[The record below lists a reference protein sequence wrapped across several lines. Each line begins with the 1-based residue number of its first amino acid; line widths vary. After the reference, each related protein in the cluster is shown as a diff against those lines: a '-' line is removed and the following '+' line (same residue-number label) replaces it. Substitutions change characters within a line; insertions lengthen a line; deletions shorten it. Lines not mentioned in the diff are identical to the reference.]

1 MAKGIISIKRGVAV
15 LLSACMVFGMTPIQA
30 GAEEAGTSVSG
41 NETQTQAELSGFSS
55 DGQTEESASGNE
67 SSGVYELTEKNG
79 EYYDDQHVKYTLSTD
94 GSNTATVAGYDTS
107 YVNDTNFSA
116 DKGWKITIPAKVSFG
131 GTEYV
136 VMKIGKDAFS
146 SCTQLLKVDFSTD
159 SKVNEIEDGAFV
171 NSSLKEITLPESLTS
186 IGDYVFLNN
195 SLSEL
200 YIPKNVSFIGTA
212 ICALNKQLRFIK
224 VDPENKVY
232 NVGLGGVNCIV
243 KDNVLIQGCATS
255 VVPKGIKTIDTNA
268 FAGID
273 ITQIDFSECDKLNIN
288 NFAFSQAIL
297 PEDWKIPECFKS
309 LEIYGNTSLKRV
321 TIPESYI
328 FLTIHPEANGTFDG
342 CTNLEAAVIPASVSY
357 ASCFDRGSDLFGGN
371 CGTDNLTVYVGDF
384 SEDNGL
390 FKSLKAHAYEDYT
403 GDTVVKYEKSE
414 KRHYILKK
422 AYRVQLAEEYA
433 GYTLTKAKGCT
444 TLTPIPG
451 DSVRFVINV
460 ADNYKKNVT
469 VYATDDSGKKTEL
482 TKDAD
487 GAYTLNNVNENNY
500 KISLEN
506 YGECKHENTFTYT
519 LGNDESGNSIIT
531 RVCDD
536 CGYKETGKVTATWRH
551 GVKNVDSIAFYCDNA
566 NIKGTYAV
574 TEAVEA
580 GKSTY
585 SYVFTPIDGTC
596 TGNGSVTVTEKTEEE
611 VSKTSGGI
619 TYSTVKSEN
628 DITNS
633 LGNCTADIYYDSE
646 SAVLYINGSET
657 YVVSGTTTDDRIV
670 VNNTK
675 PTTLVLNG
683 LDIQM
688 TALPAIDLQGTADVK
703 IVLADKTDNVLKS
716 GGDYAALQK
725 NDLAKD
731 TPKLSING
739 PGSLTASTT
748 GAGAGIGAQSKKAA
762 SNITFHNAII
772 NASSDMGCGI
782 GDGSGTQKKDS
793 DFSADDY
800 IINGGIVAAESE
812 NLWDVSG
819 GVTVDE
825 GATVRG
831 ISLYYYDNFESIT
844 TVKKG
849 FICRRSR
856 LLGKSYCKMVGDAM
870 ADFQFNGDG
879 LEIPE
884 NTTLTL
890 GYDGQIF
897 TRYGTVTNNGT
908 FILKGFMRD
917 LDSVTNNGT
926 IYNYSKYGDSLKDKV
941 SGSGTLHED
950 IDHDGLCEIC
960 EAHEDIGN
968 VNVTYNK
975 DVTVMKDDTLT
986 LSADVQPKE
995 SSAGKEVTYQWY
1007 QLEADGSYTKISDA
1021 TTAEYVQ
1028 ENCSLDVGTHT
1039 YRLQALCDGI
1049 RRYIPFTVTVKQSLP
1064 SLIEKAESIVSV
1076 TDNKYSKETLE
1087 RLNKALAKAKEL
1099 SDSSSN
1105 EEKWNAYNELEAAL
1119 DALKIAKTIVK
1130 ISSNPAN
1137 SGILDGGGKYEI
1149 GDQIILKAQAVDGF
1163 VFVGWY
1169 DKEQITESDQ
1179 PLSTETTYNY
1189 GTVAE
1194 QTPSGIS
1201 LYAVYKSNETRQ
1213 LSVTLGSGKVEYSY
1227 QNGMQTGTWNND
1239 FTNNGFARGSYFTLT
1254 AKPDDAYTFL
1264 YWINQD
1270 GRVISDS
1277 LTYSFY
1283 LGDNMELQACYKKTE
1298 SSEAVSQY
1306 VIFKDMSG
1314 KILWSGDVTMDKE
1327 ADGKKYGTVTAP
1339 AHGIFTGYTF
1349 KQWKDASGNVMTVD
1363 DNGYIKITGAVTI
1376 YAEYEAE
1383 SGLTLTVDGVQREK
1397 TYSYGSL
1404 VTVTAD
1410 ESKDNK
1416 YFSGWYIGDKLVS
1429 DKKAYSFYITGNTVI
1444 TAKYEGDDVIT
1455 QKPLVNMTM
1464 SDRTT
1469 LTDGKQNVAMNV
1481 IWSIPEGYEIIEA
1494 GILRTLEDAY
1504 SNQLELDKVDKTNV
1518 KKNPSKLTTAEGTM
1532 TYTLTLGAVSAKKN
1546 LYAREYLTYRNVVSG
1561 EVITVYTDIFTS
1573 IVYNN

>member
-1 MAKGIISIKRGVAV
+1 MTKGIRRIKRGIAV
-15 LLSACMVFGMTPIQA
+15 LLSACMILGMTPIQA
-30 GAEEAGTSVSG
+30 RAEEAGTSVSG
-41 NETQTQAELSGFSS
+41 SDAQTG
-55 DGQTEESASGNE
+55 GSASGNE
-67 SSGVYELTEKNG
+67 SSRVYELTEKDG

-116 DKGWKITIPAKVSFG
+116 DEVEAGKGWEITIPAKVSFD

-136 VMKIGKDAFS
+136 VTEVEDRAFRGCIRLTGVEFTADS
-146 SCTQLLKVDFSTD
+146 SIMILGGQCFRECSFE
-159 SKVNEIEDGAFV
+159 EI
-171 NSSLKEITLPESLTS
+171 ILPESLTRIDIYAFQKNTKLKS
-186 IGDYVFLNN
+186 IN
-195 SLSEL
+195 
-200 YIPKNVSFIGTA
+200 IPKNVSYLGSGICYGCTA
-212 ICALNKQLRFIK
+212 LTEIT
-224 VDPENKVY
+224 VDPENTKY
-232 NVGLGGVNCIV
+232 NVNLGKGYNCII
-243 KDNVLIQGCATS
+243 DNETLVQGCSTS
-255 VVPKGIKTIDTNA
+255 VIPDRIYYIGVAA

-273 ITQIDFSECDKLNIN
+273 IENVDFSNHKGPITLDT
-288 NFAFSQAIL
+288 FAFEEAVL
-297 PEDWKIPECFKS
+297 PEDWKMPEFDLNGMGEFALC
-309 LEIYGNTSLKRV
+309 TSLKNL
-321 TIPESYI
+321 TFPDSNIYI
-328 FLTIHPEANGTFDG
+328 RYTSTKSPTFIK
-342 CTNLEAAVIPASVSY
+342 CNNFEKVVIPSTINI
-357 ASCFDRGSDLFGGN
+357 DRDYKNLQKDIFRGCESS
-371 CGTDNLTVYVGDF
+371 NLTVYVEKGAGN
-384 SEDNGL
+384 SIMSVLRPYAKEDWTDGKTTPDKNADGN
-390 FKSLKAHAYEDYT
+390 
-403 GDTVVKYEKSE
+403 
-414 KRHYILKK
+414 YILRD
-422 AYRVQLAEEYA
+422 AYRVQFAQDYV

-487 GAYTLNNVNENNY
+487 GVYTLNNVNENNY

-506 YGECKHENTFTYT
+506 YGECKHENTTYT
-519 LGNDESGNSIIT
+519 PGTDESGNSIIT

-551 GVKNVDSIAFYCDNA
+551 GDSIAFYCDNA
-566 NIKGTYAV
+566 SIKGTYAV

-585 SYVFTPIDGTC
+585 SYEFTPIDGTC
-596 TGNGSVTVTEKTEEE
+596 TGNGSVTVTEKTEEK
-611 VSKTSGGI
+611 VSKTSNGI
-619 TYSTVKSEN
+619 TYSTVESEN
-628 DITNS
+628 DITNP

-646 SAVLYINGSET
+646 SAALYINGPET
-657 YVVSGTTTDDRIV
+657 YVVSGTTTADRIV

-890 GYDGQIF
+890 GYNGQIF
-897 TRYGTVTNNGT
+897 TNNGTVTNNGT
-908 FILKGFMRD
+908 FILKGYMRD

-926 IYNYSKYGDSLKDKV
+926 IYNYCRYGDSLKDKV
-941 SGSGTLHED
+941 SGTGTLHED

-968 VNVTYNK
+968 VNVTCNK
-975 DVTVMKDDTLT
+975 DVTVMKGDTLT
-986 LSADVQPKE
+986 LSAVVEPKE
-995 SSAGKEVTYQWY
+995 SGTGKEVTYQWY
-1007 QLEADGSYTKISDA
+1007 QQLGADGSYTKISDA

-1028 ENCSLDVGTHT
+1028 ENCSLDVGTYT

-1049 RRYIPFTVTVKQSLP
+1049 VRYIPFTVTVKQSLS

-1087 RLNKALAKAKEL
+1087 QLNNALAKAKGL
-1099 SDSSSN
+1099 SASSSK

-1119 DALKIAKTIVK
+1119 NAMKNAHTIVR

-1149 GDQIILKAQAVDGF
+1149 GDKIILKAQAVDGF

-1169 DKEQITESDQ
+1169 DTEQITESDK
-1179 PLSTETTYNY
+1179 PLSTDTTYTY
-1189 GTVAE
+1189 GTVE
-1194 QTPSGIS
+1194 EKTPSEIS
-1201 LYAVYKSNETRQ
+1201 LYAVYKSNENRH
-1213 LSVTLGSGKVEYSY
+1213 LSITVGNGTVAYSY
-1227 QNGMQTGTWNND
+1227 QNGAQTGTWNNS
-1239 FTNNGFARGSYFTLT
+1239 FTNNEFAKGSYFTLT
-1254 AKPDDAYTFL
+1254 AEPSDGYTFL
-1264 YWINQD
+1264 YWVNQD
-1270 GRVISDS
+1270 GRVLTDS

-1283 LGDNMELQACYKKTE
+1283 LGDNMELKACYKTTE
-1298 SSEAVSQY
+1298 SSEAESQY

-1314 KILWSGDVTMDKE
+1314 RILWSGDVPMNQET
-1327 ADGKKYGTVTAP
+1327 DGTKYGTVTAP
-1339 AHGIFTGYTF
+1339 EHGTFTGYTF

-1363 DNGYIKITGAVTI
+1363 DSGYIKITEAVTI

-1429 DKKAYSFYITGNTVI
+1429 DKKAYSFYITGNTEI

-1455 QKPLVNMTM
+1455 RQPLVNMTM

-1469 LTDGKQNVAMNV
+1469 LTDGKQSVVMNV
-1481 IWSIPEGYEIIEA
+1481 TWSIPEGYEIIEA
-1494 GILRTLEDAY
+1494 GLVRTLEDAY
-1504 SNQLELDKVDKTNV
+1504 SDQLELDKVDKTNV
-1518 KKNPSKLTTAEGTM
+1518 KKNPSKLTTAGGTM

-1546 LYAREYLTYRNVVSG
+1546 LYARGYLTYRNVASG
-1561 EVITVYTDIFTS
+1561 EVITVYTDTFTS
-1573 IVYNN
+1573 NVYNN